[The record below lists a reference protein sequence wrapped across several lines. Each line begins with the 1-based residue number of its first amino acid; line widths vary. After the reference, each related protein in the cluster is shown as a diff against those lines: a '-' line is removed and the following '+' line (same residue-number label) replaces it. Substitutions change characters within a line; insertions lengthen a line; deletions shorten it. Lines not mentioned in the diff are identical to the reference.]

1 MVDEREGR
9 REGRVGEE
17 RREERRGGRRMG
29 GGGNR
34 VLHDGNVLHR
44 LTWEGV
50 AMSRFHSVSKVCGLG
65 IDKEHDIKP
74 HLLKGE

>member
-1 MVDEREGR
+1 MRGR
-9 REGRVGEE
+9 GGEK
-17 RREERRGGRRMG
+17 EEWGRRGGRRGGEEGGWG
-29 GGGNR
+29 GGGSR

>member
-1 MVDEREGR
+1 MRGR
-9 REGRVGEE
+9 GGEK
-17 RREERRGGRRMG
+17 EEWGRRGGRRGGEEGGLG

-34 VLHDGNVLHR
+34 VQHDGNVLHR

-50 AMSRFHSVSKVCGLG
+50 AMSRFHSVRKVCGLG